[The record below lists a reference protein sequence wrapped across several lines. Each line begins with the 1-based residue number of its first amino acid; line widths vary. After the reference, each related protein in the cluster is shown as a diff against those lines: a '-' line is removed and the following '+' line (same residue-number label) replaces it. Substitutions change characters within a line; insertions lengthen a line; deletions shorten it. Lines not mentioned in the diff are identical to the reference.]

1 MIRLF
6 IKFMLFFLCVG
17 LRPFGALSLAQ
28 EDTFQDAPAVLA
40 RPVDA
45 EPVKDL
51 RNLDVV
57 KDLLINMINPFLSK
71 LPPEPV
77 EPEMVEPINP
87 PVADNIPA
95 DFPVNQNYPGSESS
109 YSEQSNPQSVPVEPL
124 PVLIDPPEIALMG
137 IIYDTNHPQ
146 ALFNNRIVSI
156 GDEVEGIKVVEISRS
171 GIVVEYKGAPFAY
184 GMDDRKVNQ

>member
-6 IKFMLFFLCVG
+6 IKFMLFLFCVG

-28 EDTFQDAPAVLA
+28 EDILQDASAMVA
-40 RPVDA
+40 KPVDA
-45 EPVKDL
+45 DSVKDL
-51 RNLDVV
+51 HNLDVV
-57 KDLLINMINPFLSK
+57 KDLLTNMINPFLSK

-77 EPEMVEPINP
+77 EPEIVEPINP
-87 PVADNIPA
+87 LLADNIPA
-95 DFPVNQNYPGSESS
+95 DLPVDRNYPGLEVP
-109 YSEQSNPQSVPVEPL
+109 YSDQSNPQSVPVEPL

-146 ALFNNRIVSI
+146 ALFNNRIVST

-171 GIVVEYKGAPFAY
+171 GIVVEYKGASFAF